1 VGAAAAEAMEVSN
14 NGNANLKRRRTSSQ
28 KSNASSILSL
38 HTLPNDHTK
47 TISSYLV
54 PTSQAL
60 LACAFTA
67 PSTSFV
73 STDWNR
79 NRNMTMA
86 SKTMVNY
93 PMEVLDF
100 EGIGDLA
107 GRLSDDDI
115 VALLVCIDAKINL
128 QRLQLTG
135 CKNLIGYGLA
145 PLRES
150 TVLGHISLELPMECL
165 SLVVFTS
172 ILDSMVDTDGNSL
185 REIKVSNLEHA
196 KSNPPVGKFL
206 TKFHE
211 LLLIGDK
218 CDHCVERGHDDD
230 DFEVKTADMICF
242 ECFWCTC
249 EDCNEGRIKEC
260 NECDMPFCYD
270 CGEMR
275 VCETCNNALCGTCN
289 NPQYFILRW

>member
-1 VGAAAAEAMEVSN
+1 M
-14 NGNANLKRRRTSSQ
+14 
-28 KSNASSILSL
+28 
-38 HTLPNDHTK
+38 
-47 TISSYLV
+47 

-60 LACAFTA
+60 LACALTA

-86 SKTMVNY
+86 SKTIVNY

-100 EGIGDLA
+100 EDIGDLA

-115 VALLVCIDAKINL
+115 VALLVCIDAKNKL
-128 QRLQLTG
+128 KKLQLTG

-145 PLRES
+145 PLRETS
-150 TVLGHISLELPMECL
+150 VLEHISLELPMECL

-172 ILDSMVDTDGNSL
+172 ILDSIVDTEGNYL
-185 REIKVSNLEHA
+185 REIKVSNIKLA

-211 LLLIGDK
+211 LLLIGDE
-218 CDHCVERGHDDD
+218 CDHCARREYVAT
-230 DFEVKTADMICF
+230 VKTCLNASLVSV
-242 ECFWCTC
+242 
-249 EDCNEGRIKEC
+249 RIAIMNKLIKIISQS
-260 NECDMPFCYD
+260 
-270 CGEMR
+270 
-275 VCETCNNALCGTCN
+275 VVTVA
-289 NPQYFILRW
+289 